1 MDMAVEVPVAEASRE
16 HVRLPVEGM
25 TCASCAGRVE
35 RALNRLPGVEAAV
48 NLAGETA
55 EIDYDPQ
62 RIAPDQLAATIEQA
76 GYAVP
81 HDRREFAIHGMT
93 CASCAGRVERALSKV
108 PGVVRAEVNLAT
120 EKATVEGLM
129 LRPAA
134 LIGAVQDAGY
144 DADLLTGD
152 AEREREME
160 AAEARRVRRDL
171 IRVVGAAVL
180 TVPLLLPMA
189 GVMLPGWLALLLATP
204 VQFVIGGRFYV
215 AAWKAVRAGTGN
227 MDLLVSLATSAAYFY
242 SLFLVAGG
250 RGGHTYFEAAA
261 VVITLVMLGKWLEHR
276 AKRST
281 SAAIRTLMSLRP
293 EQARVERGDTEIE
306 VPIAAVVAGDV
317 VVVRPGETLPTDG
330 TVLSGSSHVDES
342 LLTGESVPV
351 EKQPGAA
358 VVGGSING
366 SGLLRV
372 TTTAVGGDSTLAHII
387 ALVEGAQVK
396 KAPVQHLV
404 DQVAAVFVPVVL
416 ACALVAFLGW
426 YFATGSFADA
436 LVAAVAVLVVAC
448 PCSLGLATPTA
459 LMAGTGVAARAGI
472 LIRDAEALERAH
484 RVDTVVLDKTGTVTE
499 GRPVVTEIVPHTCA
513 GA

>member
-1 MDMAVEVPVAEASRE
+1 
-16 HVRLPVEGM
+16 
-25 TCASCAGRVE
+25 
-35 RALNRLPGVEAAV
+35 
-48 NLAGETA
+48 
-55 EIDYDPQ
+55 
-62 RIAPDQLAATIEQA
+62 
-76 GYAVP
+76 
-81 HDRREFAIHGMT
+81 MT

-160 AAEARRVRRDL
+160 TAEARRVRRDL
-171 IRVVGAAVL
+171 IQVVSAAVL

-189 GVMLPGWLALLLATP
+189 GVTLPGWLALLLATP

-215 AAWKAVRAGTGN
+215 AAWKAVRAGSGN

-242 SLFLVAGG
+242 SLFLVASGS
-250 RGGHTYFEAAA
+250 GGHTYFEAAA

-293 EQARVERGDTEIE
+293 EQARVERGETEIE

-317 VVVRPGETLPTDG
+317 VVVRPGEKLPTDG

-351 EKQPGAA
+351 EKLPNVGRGRRLDQRQRVAAGEDHSGRRRFDPGAHHRP
-358 VVGGSING
+358 GG
-366 SGLLRV
+366 RR
-372 TTTAVGGDSTLAHII
+372 
-387 ALVEGAQVK
+387 
-396 KAPVQHLV
+396 
-404 DQVAAVFVPVVL
+404 
-416 ACALVAFLGW
+416 
-426 YFATGSFADA
+426 TGEE
-436 LVAAVAVLVVAC
+436 
-448 PCSLGLATPTA
+448 
-459 LMAGTGVAARAGI
+459 GTGAAPGRPGCRGVRAG
-472 LIRDAEALERAH
+472 RAGLRAGRVPRLVFRH
-484 RVDTVVLDKTGTVTE
+484 RQLR
-499 GRPVVTEIVPHTCA
+499 GRPGRGGGGTGGRLPMLPRLGDA
-513 GA
+513 GGADGRHRSCRSRGHPDPRRRSPGTRAPCGYRRAGQDRHPDGRPAGGH